1 MIVLQSPE
9 NKKNKI
15 RLFKVSRELNVGITT
30 LVDFAQK
37 MGYVVESSPNAN
49 ISSELY
55 QILLKEFSKKKHQ
68 KVQIDEDIKNNNS
81 SEPQKLI
88 IDSINS
94 TKILQSIEDGIIRVN
109 LPPIN
114 LSSIYLYTY
123 PLSDIDKLNQYQKYP
138 NKQISFI
145 KKLSKNSPAKGLEL
159 LDEYFTSLYK
169 QDIKKNQF
177 VAWAITFYERYGKYE
192 EALKTSIWYLNS
204 NYDITLLTTTLRLCK
219 KLGNN
224 YEPIHEII
232 QKYHVALGNSKDFQL
247 LHNLVYYYSQEKNQ
261 QALNATLIKI
271 EKQAVN
277 SLTIQTI
284 LKDIYIYL
292 QRFDDAIRVS
302 QKISLNNSKFSVE
315 LKDSSRDS
323 IEKIREN
330 IQTELIKQLIK
341 GFSHELGQPIT
352 AIRYTIQY
360 YQRLLAKEFSQEK
373 VMEVF
378 NIILDET
385 SRMDSLI
392 KTLRPIT
399 SSNATA
405 TTYNLL
411 SLIDERLKAQQAQ
424 LLTYDIQVKVQ
435 NKGLEVLELKG
446 DLPQMEQVINNLL
459 LNAIDALSVL
469 PTTKPKSI
477 TITIQSFDNYFVY
490 LNFADNGIG
499 IPETIKDKIFTAF
512 YSTKSPDKG
521 QGLGL
526 FIVKNLLQSI
536 GGDIQLM
543 TNYIEGACFELK
555 IPRNSKPL

>member
-9 NKKNKI
+9 NKKNTI
-15 RLFKVSRELNVGITT
+15 RLFKVSRELNVGVTT

-37 MGYVVESSPNAN
+37 MGYVVESSPNTN

-55 QILLKEFSKKKHQ
+55 QVLLKRFSKKKEP
-68 KVQIDEDIKNNNS
+68 KDLTEEKNKDKKPYKINVNALLKLLKGTKLEEVVNS
-81 SEPQKLI
+81 ERFFLSESHVKKEF
-88 IDSINS
+88 DSHFN
-94 TKILQSIEDGIIRVN
+94 T
-109 LPPIN
+109 
-114 LSSIYLYTY
+114 
-123 PLSDIDKLNQYQKYP
+123 LNQLSHSPTKQFKFLDRKAKNARYQV
-138 NKQISFI
+138 ID
-145 KKLSKNSPAKGLEL
+145 L
-159 LDEYFTSLYK
+159 LDKYYK
-169 QDIKKNQF
+169 VSQKNIVNNQF
-177 VAWAITFYERYGKYE
+177 TIWAIEYYEEYNKYE
-192 EALKTSIWYLNS
+192 EAINLTVHCLHIRF
-204 NYDITLLTTTLRLCK
+204 DIKLLIIALRLCR
-219 KLGNN
+219 KLKNN
-224 YEPIHEII
+224 YKILHNII
-232 QKYHVALGNSKDFQL
+232 RKYHKQIEETENFHL
-247 LHNLVYYYSQEKNQ
+247 LHSLVYYYIKEKNQ
-261 QALNATLIKI
+261 EALTLTLIKI

-302 QKISLNNSKFSVE
+302 QKIPLNNSEFSVE
-315 LKDSSRDS
+315 LMDSSKDS

-435 NKGLEVLELKG
+435 SKGLEVLELKG

-477 TITIQSFDNYFVY
+477 TISIQSFDNYFVY

-543 TNYIEGACFELK
+543 TNHIEGACFQLK